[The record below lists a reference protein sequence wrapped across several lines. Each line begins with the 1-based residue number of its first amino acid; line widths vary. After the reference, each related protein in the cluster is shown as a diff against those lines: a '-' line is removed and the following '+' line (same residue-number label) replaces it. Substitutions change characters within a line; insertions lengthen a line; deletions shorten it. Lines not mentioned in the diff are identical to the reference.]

1 MAKVTDVRIRRTY
14 DEGKVK
20 AIISVTLDDAYV
32 IHGIKILENENGYFI
47 AMPSKKLKEGE
58 FKDVFHPINSEARKL
73 LQDEIISLY
82 NNCSENKASEEVS
95 ENEALNG
102 EFCSNSITDTEDL
115 DNEIG

>member
-20 AIISVTLDDAYV
+20 AIISATLDDAYV

-58 FKDVFHPINSEARKL
+58 FKDVFHPINSEARQL
-73 LQDEIISLY
+73 LQDEIIGFY
-82 NNCSENKASEEVS
+82 NNYSE
-95 ENEALNG
+95 
-102 EFCSNSITDTEDL
+102 DEDL
-115 DNEIG
+115 DSEFHSGGSVEDFTNEIK